1 MPTMSMFDPMMNAL
15 QRVLD
20 LRQQQHAVTASN
32 LANAETPG
40 FRAKVLE
47 FDETLSAIM
56 KRAQSEMVNQRVPG
70 HVTRLAVQAP
80 DIEEVAPAPWS
91 TDDNSVLPERE
102 IARMQENSLMY
113 RAVAE
118 GLSRRLALLKYAAS
132 DGR

>member
-1 MPTMSMFDPMMNAL
+1 MRTLPLIDPMTNAL
-15 QRVLD
+15 HRVLD

-40 FRAKVLE
+40 FKAKVLE
-47 FDETLSAIM
+47 FDDTLTAVM
-56 KRAQSEMVNQRVPG
+56 EQAR
-70 HVTRLAVQAP
+70 RLQLNRPMTTHLHGQAVADP
-80 DIEEVAPAPWS
+80 EIVESDPTPWT

-102 IARMQENSLMY
+102 MARLQENSLMY
-113 RAVAE
+113 RAVAQ